1 MSETALVVVPVET
14 AADMDAFIKLPYR
27 LHRDDPAWIPPLL
40 MERREVLDPKKNPY
54 LKRAA
59 VKMWLAKRGDKIVG
73 RISAQM
79 DPLAAKIRG
88 PEEGHFGMIA
98 AEDDPAIFEAL
109 TGTAEDWLR
118 DQGATVV
125 FGPFNLNINEETGVL
140 IDGRE
145 TVPMMMMGHDYGY
158 VTDRLSALGYGKVR
172 DLNAY
177 VWEVGAEL
185 PATLKAFEKR
195 APTKGMVVRPIN
207 MKDYRNEV
215 RRLGEI
221 FNDAWS
227 ENWGFVPMSQDEVEH
242 MANQL
247 KPLIVPDLVWF
258 VEMDGEPAA
267 FLVCLPNINEA
278 IADLNGKLLPF
289 GWAKLLWRL
298 KVKGLKSARV
308 PLLGVRKKFLNSM
321 LGPFMVGS
329 IMYNMFREVEKR
341 GIETLEMSWVL
352 EDNTAMN
359 RLAEQMGG
367 QHYKTYR
374 VFQKSLT

>member
-1 MSETALVVVPVET
+1 MSETPLVIVPVDT
-14 AADMDAFIKLPYR
+14 PADMDAFIKLPYR
-27 LHRDDPAWIPPLL
+27 LHLDDPAWIPPLL

-54 LKRAA
+54 LKRAT
-59 VKMWLAKRGDKIVG
+59 VQLWLAKRGETVVG

-79 DPLAAKIRG
+79 DPLAAQVRG

-109 TGTAEDWLR
+109 TQTAENWLR
-118 DQGATVV
+118 DKGATAV
-125 FGPFNLNINEETGVL
+125 FGPFSLNINEETGVL
-140 IDGRE
+140 LEGRE
-145 TVPMMMMGHDYGY
+145 TKPMMMMGHDYGY
-158 VTDRLSALGYGKVR
+158 VTEHLAALGYGKGR

-177 VWEVGAEL
+177 VWKVGEEL

-195 APTKGMVVRPIN
+195 SPTKGMVVRPIN

-215 RRLGEI
+215 RRLGQI

-227 ENWGFVPMSQDEVEH
+227 ENWGFVPMAEDEVEH

-258 VEMDGEPAA
+258 VEMDGDPAA

-278 IADLNGKLLPF
+278 IADLDGKLLPF

-308 PLLGVRKKFLNSM
+308 PLLGVRKKYLNSM
-321 LGPFMVGS
+321 IGPFMVGS
-329 IMYNMFREVEKR
+329 IMFNMFREVEKR

-367 QHYKTYR
+367 RHYKTYR

>member
-1 MSETALVVVPVET
+1 
-14 AADMDAFIKLPYR
+14 MDAFIKLPYR

-367 QHYKTYR
+367 RHYKTYR

>member
-1 MSETALVVVPVET
+1 VSEAPLVIVSVDTP
-14 AADMDAFIKLPYR
+14 ADLDAFIKLPYR
-27 LHRDDPAWIPPLL
+27 LHQDDRTWIPPLFL
-40 MERREVLDPKKNPY
+40 ERREVLDPKKSPY
-54 LKRAA
+54 LKRAT
-59 VKMWLAKRGDKIVG
+59 VKLWLAKRGNAVVG

-79 DPLAAKIRG
+79 DPLVAQQRSA
-88 PEEGHFGMIA
+88 EEGHFGMIVG
-98 AEDDPAIFEAL
+98 EDDPVVFKAL
-109 TGTAEDWLR
+109 TETAENWLR

-125 FGPFNLNINEETGVL
+125 FGPFNLNINEETGLL
-140 IDGRE
+140 IDGRD

-158 VTDRLSALGYGKVR
+158 VARHLEGLGYHKGR

-177 VWEVGAEL
+177 VWNVGGDL

-207 MKDYRNEV
+207 MKDYRAEV
-215 RRLGEI
+215 GRLVQI

-227 ENWGFVPMSQDEVEH
+227 QNWGFVPMADDEVEH

-258 VEMDGEPAA
+258 VEMDGDPAA

-308 PLLGVRKKFLNSM
+308 PLLGVRKKYLNSM
-321 LGPFMVGS
+321 LGPFMTGS
-329 IMYNMFREVEKR
+329 IMAKMYREIEKR

-352 EDNTAMN
+352 EDNKAMN
-359 RLAEQMGG
+359 GLAEQLGG
-367 QHYKTYR
+367 RHYKTYR
-374 VFQKSLT
+374 VYQKSLT

>member
-1 MSETALVVVPVET
+1 MSEAPLVIVPVDT
-14 AADMDAFIKLPYR
+14 AAEMDAFIKLPYR
-27 LHRDDPAWIPPLL
+27 LHQDDPTWIPPLFL
-40 MERREVLDPKKNPY
+40 ERREVLDPKKNPY
-54 LKRAA
+54 LKRAT
-59 VKMWLAKRGDKIVG
+59 VKLWLAKRGDAVVG

-79 DPLAAKIRG
+79 DPLVAKQRSA
-88 PEEGHFGMIA
+88 EEGHFGMIA
-98 AEDDPAIFEAL
+98 AEDDPAIFKAL
-109 TGTAEDWLR
+109 TETAEAWLR
-118 DQGATVV
+118 DHGATVV
-125 FGPFNLNINEETGVL
+125 FGPFNLNINEETGLL
-140 IDGRE
+140 INGRD

-158 VTDRLSALGYGKVR
+158 VARHLEALGYHKGR

-177 VWEVGAEL
+177 VWNVGGEL

-207 MKDYRNEV
+207 MKDYRAEV
-215 RRLGEI
+215 GRLVQI

-227 ENWGFVPMSQDEVEH
+227 ENWGFVPMADDEVAH

-258 VEMDGEPAA
+258 VEMDGDPAA

-289 GWAKLLWRL
+289 GWARLLWRL

-308 PLLGVRKKFLNSM
+308 PLLGVRKKYLNSM
-321 LGPFMVGS
+321 LGPFMTGS
-329 IMYNMFREVEKR
+329 IMAKMYREVEKR

-367 QHYKTYR
+367 RHYKTYR
-374 VFQKSLT
+374 IFQKSLT